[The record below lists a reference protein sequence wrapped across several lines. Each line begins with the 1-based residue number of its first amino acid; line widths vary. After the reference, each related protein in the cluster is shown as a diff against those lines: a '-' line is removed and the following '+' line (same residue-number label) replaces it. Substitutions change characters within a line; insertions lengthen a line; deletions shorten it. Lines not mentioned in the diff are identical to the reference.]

1 MDNKKYELTDET
13 KNYNG
18 STLYRIKALKDF
30 GNIKAGDL
38 GGFIEKEENLSQ
50 DGNCWVI
57 GDSLVLDNARVVE
70 NAYVS
75 GNTIVKDF
83 TRVCGNAVIFG
94 NVQLSDN
101 VHISGN
107 AKISGE
113 IALSDNVIV
122 EDNAKISGKILI
134 GGHSVLGGN
143 TVLDG
148 EYYIQDLN
156 SYCAPPTFKPEPDYA
171 AYNSMMRISPFP
183 DLRKW

>member
-1 MDNKKYELTDET
+1 MENKKYELSNET
-13 KNYNG
+13 KEYNG

-38 GGFIEKEENLSQ
+38 GGYVESENNLSQ
-50 DGNCWVI
+50 EGDCWI
-57 GDSLVLDNARVVE
+57 CDNAIVCGDARIKD

-83 TRVCGNAVIFG
+83 VRICRNAVIFG
-94 NVQLSDN
+94 NVELSDN

-156 SYCAPPTFKPEPDYA
+156 SYCTPPTFMEPNYA

>member
-1 MDNKKYELTDET
+1 MENKKYELTDET
-13 KNYNG
+13 KKYNG

-38 GGFIEKEENLSQ
+38 GGYVESENNLSQ
-50 DGNCWVI
+50 EGDCWVI

-83 TRVCGNAVIFG
+83 TRVCGNAFIFG
-94 NVQLSDN
+94 KVELLNN

-113 IALSDNVIV
+113 VALTDNVIV
-122 EDNAKISGKILI
+122 EDNAKLSGKIA
-134 GGHSVLGGN
+134 VTGN
-143 TVLDG
+143 TIFRGDTVLDG

-171 AYNSMMRISPFP
+171 AYNSMMRISPFSN
-183 DLRKW
+183 LYK